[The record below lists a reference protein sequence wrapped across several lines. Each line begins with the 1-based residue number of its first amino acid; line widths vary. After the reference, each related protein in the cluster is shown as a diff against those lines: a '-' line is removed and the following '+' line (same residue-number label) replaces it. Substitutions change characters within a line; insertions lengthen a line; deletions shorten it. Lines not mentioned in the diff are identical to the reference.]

1 MVTHPV
7 GRRRRAMAT
16 VRPRITCRPTADILP
31 RRDTATGRRRL
42 TDITILPL
50 RTTGVRRRSTFFAV
64 DAAAAPGPAALRR
77 RMGTITVLLRRARRV
92 KTERRDRRRRRLG
105 RRVPRPAEV
114 AGATAERTTKAA
126 IMRAARSRMAA
137 AAAARRLRRLTAI
150 IPHIT
155 VARRGIPA
163 MGRGL
168 DTGVITVGRLL
179 AIMLPTATVRLRRM
193 AIRLTIRM
201 VATGVRPLP
210 VMKWVVMVAVAVA
223 VLVLALVPIRTS
235 ASPLAVVQKGATR
248 QP

>member
-1 MVTHPV
+1 MVTQPV

-16 VRPRITCRPTADILP
+16 VRPRITCRPTADIL
-31 RRDTATGRRRL
+31 RRDTATVRRRL
-42 TDITILPL
+42 TGITILPL
-50 RTTGVRRRSTFFAV
+50 RTTGVRRRSTFFAM
-64 DAAAAPGPAALRR
+64 DAAAEER
-77 RMGTITVLLRRARRV
+77 RMGTITVLLRRACRA
-92 KTERRDRRRRRLG
+92 KMERRSRRRLG

-137 AAAARRLRRLTAI
+137 EAAAVARRLRRLTGI

-155 VARRGIPA
+155 VAHRRGIPT

-168 DTGVITVGRLL
+168 DTGAITADRLL

-201 VATGVRPLP
+201 VATGARPLP
-210 VMKWVVMVAVAVA
+210 VMRWVVMVAVAVL
-223 VLVLALVPIRTS
+223 VLVLMPIRPS
-235 ASPLAVVQKGATR
+235 ASPSAVVQKRATR
-248 QP
+248 RP

>member
-1 MVTHPV
+1 MREAHRRMVTHPV

-16 VRPRITCRPTADILP
+16 VRPLITCRPTADIL

-42 TDITILPL
+42 MDITILPL
-50 RTTGVRRRSTFFAV
+50 RTTGVRRRSTFFAM
-64 DAAAAPGPAALRR
+64 DAAER
-77 RMGTITVLLRRARRV
+77 RMGTITVLLRRACRV
-92 KTERRDRRRRRLG
+92 KTERRNRRRLG

-137 AAAARRLRRLTAI
+137 EAAAVARRLRRLTGI

-155 VARRGIPA
+155 VAHRRGIPA

-168 DTGVITVGRLL
+168 DTGVITADRLL
-179 AIMLPTATVRLRRM
+179 AIMLPTATVRLHRM

-210 VMKWVVMVAVAVA
+210 VMKWVVVAAVS
-223 VLVLALVPIRTS
+223 VLVLVPIRPS
-235 ASPLAVVQKGATR
+235 ASPSAVVQKGATR
-248 QP
+248 QA

>member
-7 GRRRRAMAT
+7 GRRHRAMAT
-16 VRPRITCRPTADILP
+16 VRPRITCRPTADILL

-50 RTTGVRRRSTFFAV
+50 RTTGVRRRSTFFAM

-77 RMGTITVLLRRARRV
+77 RMGTITVLLRRACRV
-92 KTERRDRRRRRLG
+92 KTERRGRRRRRLG

-114 AGATAERTTKAA
+114 AGAMAERTTKSA

-137 AAAARRLRRLTAI
+137 VARRLRRLTGI

-155 VARRGIPA
+155 VAHRRDIPE

-168 DTGVITVGRLL
+168 DTGVITAGRLL
-179 AIMLPTATVRLRRM
+179 AVMLPTATVRLHRM

-210 VMKWVVMVAVAVA
+210 VMKGVVMVAVAV
-223 VLVLALVPIRTS
+223 LVQVPIRPS
-235 ASPLAVVQKGATR
+235 ASPSAVVQKGATR

>member
-16 VRPRITCRPTADILP
+16 VRPRITCRPTADILL

-50 RTTGVRRRSTFFAV
+50 RTTGVRRRSTFFAM

-77 RMGTITVLLRRARRV
+77 RMGTITVLLRRACRV
-92 KTERRDRRRRRLG
+92 KTERRGRRRRLG

-114 AGATAERTTKAA
+114 AGAMAERTTKSV

-137 AAAARRLRRLTAI
+137 VARRLRRLTGI

-155 VARRGIPA
+155 VAHRRDIPE

-168 DTGVITVGRLL
+168 DTGVITAGRLL
-179 AIMLPTATVRLRRM
+179 AVMLPTATVRLRRM

-210 VMKWVVMVAVAVA
+210 VMKGVVMVAAA
-223 VLVLALVPIRTS
+223 VLVLVLVPIRPS
-235 ASPLAVVQKGATR
+235 ASPSAVVQKGATR

>member
-7 GRRRRAMAT
+7 GRRRRATAT

-137 AAAARRLRRLTAI
+137 EVSSHRLAAI

>member
-16 VRPRITCRPTADILP
+16 VRPRITCRPTADILL

-64 DAAAAPGPAALRR
+64 DAAAAPGPGPAALRR
-77 RMGTITVLLRRARRV
+77 RMGTITVLLRRACRV
-92 KTERRDRRRRRLG
+92 KTERRGRRRLRRLG

-114 AGATAERTTKAA
+114 AGATAERTTKSA

-137 AAAARRLRRLTAI
+137 VARRLRRLTGI

-155 VARRGIPA
+155 VAHRRDIPE

-210 VMKWVVMVAVAVA
+210 VMKGVVMVAVL
-223 VLVLALVPIRTS
+223 VLVLVPIRPS
-235 ASPLAVVQKGATR
+235 ASPSAVVQKGATR